1 MPPDLAGAGLAAQL
15 PGDLGELG
23 GAGGAERVTAGEQ
36 AAARRF
42 TVLSPTRC
50 PAKVSSSCL
59 ASSRW
64 RSDRRAGSYSGRGRV
79 PGGLPGGTPVITS
92 IRCRSHQ
99 RALSTVSAGRRSNA
113 GCGAIG
119 TREPVT
125 SSRLGSASSPAVGIS
140 VTTPVTSASRTVAP
154 SNPATVRVSPPSRS
168 VSPGRKTGCRVISS
182 RTPSRS
188 HRRGRIQHPGIQIGG
203 QPATPQHGEQHR
215 QHRQRIAYLGRP
227 GPQRAPA
234 RRTPAPGRPS
244 PQRGHTGDGGSPLAS
259 AGWPRGQRAA
269 RDPVIGPAG
278 PPGHHGRRR
287 EHRGVRGTD
296 PVIGPDVDQH
306 AGAVG
311 AADEEVRG
319 VAPGLS
325 DSLIQCSHIGWDATA
340 STPGSASRAIS
351 TSRSTHDS

>member
-1 MPPDLAGAGLAAQL
+1 MPPHLAGAGPAAQL

-113 GCGAIG
+113 GCDATG

-125 SSRLGSASSPAVGIS
+125 SSRLGSASS
-140 VTTPVTSASRTVAP
+140 RTVAP
-154 SNPATVRVSPPSRS
+154 SSPATVRVSPPSRS

-188 HRRGRIQHPGIQIGG
+188 HRRGRIQHQGIQIGG
-203 QPATPQHGEQHR
+203 QPAAPQHGKQHR
-215 QHRQRIAYLGRP
+215 QHRSGYRAGGRSARWCRRRGGRRSPGRGAWPFGLADPVQPHRLGRDRFHARVGVQAHQHVAFHP
-227 GPQRAPA
+227 RLIADMRTGTGEPPPA
-234 RRTPAPGRPS
+234 RFP
-244 PQRGHTGDGGSPLAS
+244 
-259 AGWPRGQRAA
+259 
-269 RDPVIGPAG
+269 
-278 PPGHHGRRR
+278 
-287 EHRGVRGTD
+287 
-296 PVIGPDVDQH
+296 
-306 AGAVG
+306 
-311 AADEEVRG
+311 
-319 VAPGLS
+319 
-325 DSLIQCSHIGWDATA
+325 
-340 STPGSASRAIS
+340 
-351 TSRSTHDS
+351 